1 MPAHHHQMSFPMWS
15 EFGEDEQ
22 GEACFFQGCGFSKY
36 RWLPAWASPA
46 EFIKMQTPRPWCGG
60 GGGLVA
66 ESCLT
71 LCNSMDCIVRQT
83 PLSTELSRQEYWS
96 GLPFPS
102 PDLPHPGIE
111 PTTPALA
118 GGFFITEPP
127 GKPPQALLRP
137 VLMISLGISSSL
149 IAEDQC
155 TGWRCRQAR
164 QSHPRHGRTA
174 ESVHLS

>member
-1 MPAHHHQMSFPMWS
+1 MPRCSQVPAHHHQMSFPMWS

-60 GGGLVA
+60 SGGLVA

-102 PDLPHPGIE
+102 PGDLSDPATELTSPE
-111 PTTPALA
+111 PPALQVA
-118 GGFFITEPP
+118 SLPLEP
-127 GKPPQALLRP
+127 
-137 VLMISLGISSSL
+137 LGL
-149 IAEDQC
+149 VNKC
-155 TGWRCRQAR
+155 
-164 QSHPRHGRTA
+164 
-174 ESVHLS
+174 LSMACL